1 MTAAISG
8 RPAAPYLSRYV
19 TEIPQKIQVEQ
30 ERKAMLYN
38 LASKVCLAAFVA
50 IAASVFSISVG
61 LLVPIHPL
69 FTLGL
74 ILSTLPIQ
82 LGIQSFGMHS
92 DTCSAKA
99 IEAKEVAKELSR
111 IQNWTGREVES
122 FFKEHKLSL
131 DKLPM
136 DLLRRLQPKDPLRAL
151 LPAIA
156 NYLYLCGQTKIHLDE
171 HLKNLHNEIKDHALH
186 HRARQIGWHLLEY
199 NAIPTALEAALVLQI
214 ISQPT
219 LHLKME
225 ELGICHAKEFDE
237 RRFDQLLDGTDEYF
251 VFHEKSRPTLT
262 FAKAHEMVANQ
273 NINALRVSL
282 FA

>member
-1 MTAAISG
+1 MTAAIST
-8 RPAAPYLSRYV
+8 RPAAPCLSRYV
-19 TEIPQKIQVEQ
+19 TEIPKKIQVEQ
-30 ERKAMLYN
+30 ERKAVLYN
-38 LASKVCLAAFVA
+38 LASKVCFAALIA
-50 IAASVFSISVG
+50 IATSTLAISVG
-61 LLVPIHPL
+61 LLAPIHPAL
-69 FTLGL
+69 MLGL
-74 ILSTLPIQ
+74 VLSTAFL
-82 LGIQSFGMHS
+82 QSYFTGHLAEYSMQ
-92 DTCSAKA
+92 A
-99 IEAKEVAKELSR
+99 IEAKEKAKELER
-111 IQNWTGREVES
+111 IQNWTGREVQS

-136 DLLRRLQPKDPLRAL
+136 DLLRRLEPKDPLRAL

-156 NYLYLCGQTKIHLDE
+156 NYIYLCGQTKIHLDE

-219 LHLKME
+219 VHLKLE

-273 NINALRVSL
+273 NIDALRVNL